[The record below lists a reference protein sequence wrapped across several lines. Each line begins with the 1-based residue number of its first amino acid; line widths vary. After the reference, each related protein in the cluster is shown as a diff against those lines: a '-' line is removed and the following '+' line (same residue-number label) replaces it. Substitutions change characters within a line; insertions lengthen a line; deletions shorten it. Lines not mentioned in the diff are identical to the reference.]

1 MDLPFKLTIE
11 EINYVLQLLGEQPN
25 KSNTYPMMMKLKQQA
40 DAAVITHAEVK
51 TKLIFVSLPCAEI
64 VGAAPVAAPVT

>member
-25 KSNTYPMMMKLKQQA
+25 KSNSYPVMIKIKQQA
-40 DAAVITHAEVK
+40 DAAAITHA
-51 TKLIFVSLPCAEI
+51 
-64 VGAAPVAAPVT
+64 PVTPIPQVQL

>member
-25 KSNTYPMMMKLKQQA
+25 KSNSYPVMIKIKQQA
-40 DAAVITHAEVK
+40 EAAAITHA
-51 TKLIFVSLPCAEI
+51 
-64 VGAAPVAAPVT
+64 PVTPIPQVQL

>member
-25 KSNTYPMMMKLKQQA
+25 KSNSYPVMLKLKQQA
-40 DAAVITHAEVK
+40 DAAVITHA
-51 TKLIFVSLPCAEI
+51 
-64 VGAAPVAAPVT
+64 PVNPIPQVQL

>member
-25 KSNTYPMMMKLKQQA
+25 KSNSYPVMVKIKQQA
-40 DAAVITHAEVK
+40 DAAAITHA
-51 TKLIFVSLPCAEI
+51 
-64 VGAAPVAAPVT
+64 PVTPIPQVQL

>member
-25 KSNTYPMMMKLKQQA
+25 KSNSYPVMQKIKQQA
-40 DAAVITHAEVK
+40 DAAVITHA
-51 TKLIFVSLPCAEI
+51 
-64 VGAAPVAAPVT
+64 PVTPIPQVQL

>member
-25 KSNTYPMMMKLKQQA
+25 KSNSYPIMIKIKQQA
-40 DAAVITHAEVK
+40 DAAAITHA
-51 TKLIFVSLPCAEI
+51 
-64 VGAAPVAAPVT
+64 PVTPIPQVQL

>member
-1 MDLPFKLTIE
+1 MDLPLKLTIE

-25 KSNTYPMMMKLKQQA
+25 KSNSYPVMIKLKLQA

-51 TKLIFVSLPCAEI
+51 Q
-64 VGAAPVAAPVT
+64 

>member
-25 KSNTYPMMMKLKQQA
+25 KSNSYPVMIKIKQQA
-40 DAAVITHAEVK
+40 DAAVITH
-51 TKLIFVSLPCAEI
+51 T
-64 VGAAPVAAPVT
+64 PVTPIPQVQL